1 VDRWSYDI
9 APLVSERPEDPNEVP
24 ANDAKHAGYPAGG
37 VVSQTQSPT
46 FSDALALVRKELWA
60 QATFRQSPADTDTV
74 KVSRGFVEHLTETL
88 CYAAYS
94 SDQNY

>member
-60 QATFRQSPADTDTV
+60 HATFRQSPADTDTV

-88 CYAAYS
+88 CYAA
-94 SDQNY
+94 